1 MKKEEEQDEDMEP
14 KGKVKCDEDEE
25 DSDDE
30 PVKSKKDE
38 HDDLVRKVRF
48 NLENHDW
55 LKCCINSKKPWYYF
69 LIRIIFGLLVQV
81 LLPMVLPP

>member
-25 DSDDE
+25 DSEDE
-30 PVKSKKDE
+30 PAAKSKKDE

-48 NLENHDW
+48 NLESHD
-55 LKCCINSKKPWYYF
+55 
-69 LIRIIFGLLVQV
+69 
-81 LLPMVLPP
+81 